1 MEENCKLGWY
11 LCGMGPSFSG
21 MAYEMFRE
29 MVDAFQGFKFVS
41 IFGLEI
47 PRHVTCEW
55 KERVLK
61 PWSLSLGL
69 GGQMFERGQ
78 KQQTYVDSQRS
89 RRETSQLALITLIP
103 KRGPA
108 EHQHGRLSWPDF
120 LGSLEPKH
128 GSTTRLRSHARRWG
142 QTASDGIFP
151 VVSARYV
158 CLFHSLHSR

>member
-1 MEENCKLGWY
+1 
-11 LCGMGPSFSG
+11 MGPSCSG
-21 MAYEMFRE
+21 MAYDMFSE
-29 MVDAFQGFKFVS
+29 MVHAFQGFKFVS

-47 PRHVTCEW
+47 PSRVACQW

-69 GGQMFERGQ
+69 GGQMFERRQ

-89 RRETSQLALITLIP
+89 RREIRSWLSSLSSLIGAQQNISM
-103 KRGPA
+103 A
-108 EHQHGRLSWPDF
+108 DLSWPDF

-128 GSTTRLRSHARRWG
+128 GSTPRLRSHARRWG
-142 QTASDGIFP
+142 QTASDGIYP

-158 CLFHSLHSR
+158 CLFQSLHSR